1 MKEFDIKTTMPTV
14 VEAIHDLENII
25 KLTKN
30 SDKVIKIIHGYGS
43 HGVGGSIKV
52 KVREM
57 LKQKMQRKE
66 IKAYIPGE
74 ATHQMMGFDDMIHQY
89 KHLIDTDD
97 DFRKGNDGITYII
110 YRG

>member
-1 MKEFDIKTTMPTV
+1 MKEFDIKSSMPSV
-14 VEAIHDLENII
+14 LEAIHDLENIL

-43 HGVGGSIKV
+43 HGVGGSIKT
-52 KVREM
+52 KVRDL
-57 LKQKMQRKE
+57 LKSKVQKKE

-74 ATHQMMGFDDMIHQY
+74 ATHLMMGFDEAIRQY
-89 KHLIDTDD
+89 KHLIEYDE
-97 DFRKGNDGITYII
+97 DFKKGNDGITYII